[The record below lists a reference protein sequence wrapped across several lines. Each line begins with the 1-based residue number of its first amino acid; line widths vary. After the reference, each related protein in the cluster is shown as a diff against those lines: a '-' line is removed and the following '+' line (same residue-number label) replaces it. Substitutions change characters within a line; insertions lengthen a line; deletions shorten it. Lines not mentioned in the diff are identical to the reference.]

1 MVELFKDGGSY
12 SANKIVFEYIAD
24 SLNATEDTV
33 SFGGRKGN
41 DVRIIVNRKVIQDK
55 FMLDVTFSLARE
67 LKDQAVNLSDEEIQA
82 EIENDK
88 KGVVQSFMPYIVT
101 MIVSLA
107 NTIGGLPLFIT
118 PMELVE

>member
-12 SANKIVFEYIAD
+12 AADKIEFEYIAD
-24 SLNATEDTV
+24 SLNAVKDTV
-33 SFGGRKGN
+33 SFNGRKEN

-55 FMLDVTFSLARE
+55 FMIDVTFSLTRE
-67 LKDQAVNLSDEEIQA
+67 LQDQVANLSDEEIQKA
-82 EIENDK
+82 IENNK
-88 KGVVQSFMPYIVT
+88 KEVVQSFMPYIAT

>member
-12 SANKIVFEYIAD
+12 SADKIVFEYIAD

-41 DVRIIVNRKVIQDK
+41 DIRIIVNRKVIQDK

-67 LKDQAVNLSDEEIQA
+67 LKDQAAHLSDEEIQT